1 MDADVFTTAA
11 QAFGYGLSAIVGI
24 FGIKKLVPKLL
35 DHLGAS
41 PARHC
46 GFNELHSANLSGVAA
61 SMQGAA
67 KDLAVITEQLRHI
80 SNSMEQVV
88 AKL

>member
-1 MDADVFTTAA
+1 MSTELATTAA
-11 QAFGYGLSAIVGI
+11 QAFGYGLSAIVGL
-24 FGIKKLVPKLL
+24 FGLKKLGPKLL
-35 DHLGAS
+35 EHLGGS
-41 PARHC
+41 NGKHC
-46 GFNELHSANLSGVAA
+46 GFNELHGANLTGVAA